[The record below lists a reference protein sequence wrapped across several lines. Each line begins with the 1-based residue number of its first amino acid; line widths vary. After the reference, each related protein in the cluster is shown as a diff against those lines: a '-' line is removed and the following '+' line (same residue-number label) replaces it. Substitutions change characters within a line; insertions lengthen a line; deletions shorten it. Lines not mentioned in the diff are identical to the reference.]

1 MTILQLVLQKVWEG
15 RPLTGDDLIA
25 LILLFAMI
33 ASLCHLITMLIT
45 RWGDRY
51 IALKSLLA
59 SMLVHTVCFLGLEV
73 FEPLTP
79 AAAAVAERQTAPRE
93 QPAMEVL
100 VSSEDSI
107 PFPESGNTPL
117 ADQTPPP
124 ETPLERMAEPARQ
137 MNPDTNPIEETENL
151 DSLKLDVLDI
161 SQNIRSDDPSVA
173 PQVDAGA
180 EGPRT
185 AAVIDPDSSAG
196 RIVER
201 TSSDVLTPRIER
213 FVPERG
219 SLSSEPDAVIRDMS
233 SGSVPRI
240 GTDIV
245 AKDTSLP
252 IVTGDNPDSI
262 LIPEVATAEDEEIQ
276 RRSAPLDGTDPLRTA
291 GISLNTVPAKRA
303 RSIDSRIP
311 RPDLMTRS
319 TTDGERPIRDNNLT
333 PRTPLP
339 LSSNYDT
346 VRVGEAEFD
355 LADSLMTAAELL
367 DSNPDSLRRRDT
379 RPAAYKLR
387 DTETRQEIVKRFGGT
402 SQSEA
407 AVELSLR
414 WLSSVQSPDGSWNA
428 EAYGAGRIQFD
439 ENNINRDFAGR
450 NSDTG
455 ITALIVLSFLGAGY
469 THEGGPYAVQVD
481 RALDWLISQQDSN
494 GSLAGNARHYARMY
508 CHAMGT
514 YALAEAV
521 GMQKSLLAGPI
532 IDPEVFSDGAH
543 VAETLQA
550 SLLSQQ
556 GLSVPGLAG
565 IGVLAHAS
573 LSEETAY
580 SIRRV
585 DEIRLKGA
593 MLRAVT
599 YTLSQQNPRSGGW
612 RYEPGQEGDI
622 SMFGWHLMSLK
633 SASIAG
639 VRIKPIVSRRMI
651 DFLHSVSQ
659 GEHGGLFG
667 YRRSGKKQE
676 PISEVMTAEA
686 LFCRQMLGYP
696 RDADHTQEAVSH
708 LLENMPK
715 LAKLNHYYWYYGT
728 LAMYQYGG
736 PAWEQWNT
744 VVRDTL
750 VGEQRRDGRF
760 AGSWDPKGPWG
771 GYGGRL
777 YSTALSTLTLE
788 VYYRL
793 LPLYRMND
801 EATADAN
808 AD

>member
-1 MTILQLVLQKVWEG
+1 MTILRLVLQKVWEG

-25 LILLFAMI
+25 LILLFAMV
-33 ASLCHLITMLIT
+33 ASICHLITMLIT

-59 SMLVHTVCFLGLEV
+59 SVLVHAVCFLGLEV

-79 AAAAVAERQTAPRE
+79 GVAAAERQTVERE
-93 QPAMEVL
+93 QPRMEIL
-100 VSSEDSI
+100 ISSEDSI

-117 ADQTPPP
+117 ADQTPEPDV
-124 ETPLERMAEPARQ
+124 PLERMAEPARQ
-137 MNPDTNPIEETENL
+137 MNPDPEPIDEPENL
-151 DSLKLDVLDI
+151 DSLKPDVRDV
-161 SQNIRSDDPSVA
+161 SQQMQSSEPSVA
-173 PQVDAGA
+173 PEVDSGT

-185 AAVIDPDSSAG
+185 AAVVDPDSNAG

-201 TSSDVLTPRIER
+201 SSTDILTPRIER
-213 FVPERG
+213 RIPEKG
-219 SLSSEPDAVIRDMS
+219 ALSAEPESLLRDMS

-240 GTDIV
+240 GTDVVI
-245 AKDTSLP
+245 KDTSIP
-252 IVTGDNPDSI
+252 ITAGNNPDAV
-262 LIPEVATAEDEEIQ
+262 LIPDGATTDAEDVQ
-276 RRSAPLDGTDPLRTA
+276 RKSAPLTGTDPLRTA
-291 GISLNTVPAKRA
+291 GIELDPAPARRA
-303 RSIDSRIP
+303 RSFDSRIP
-311 RPDLMTRS
+311 RPDQMTRS
-319 TTDGERPIRDNNLT
+319 TVEGERPIQDDNLT
-333 PRTPLP
+333 PQTPLR
-339 LSSNYDT
+339 LTNNYD
-346 VRVGEAEFD
+346 VQRIGEPEFD
-355 LADSLMTAAELL
+355 ISDSLMTAAELL
-367 DSNPDSLRRRDT
+367 ESSPDSLRRRDT

-387 DTETRQEIVKRFGGT
+387 DTETRQNIVKRFGGT

-407 AVELSLR
+407 AVELSLK
-414 WLSSVQSPDGSWNA
+414 WLSSVQSRDGSWNA
-428 EAYGAGRIQFD
+428 EAYGAGRVEFD
-439 ENNINRDFAGR
+439 ENNVNRDFAGR

-455 ITALIVLSFLGAGY
+455 VTALIILSFLGAGY

-481 RALDWLISQQDSN
+481 QALDWLIRQQDSN

-508 CHAMGT
+508 CHAMAT

-521 GMQKSLLAGPI
+521 GMQQSLLVGPI
-532 IDPEVFSDGAH
+532 VNPQLFTDGTHATE
-543 VAETLQA
+543 ALQA
-550 SLLSQQ
+550 SLLAQQ
-556 GLSVPGLAG
+556 GLAIPGLAG
-565 IGVLAHAS
+565 LGIITHAS
-573 LSEETAY
+573 LAEETAY
-580 SIRRV
+580 SIRKV
-585 DEIRLKGA
+585 DEIALKGA

-599 YTLSQQNPRSGGW
+599 FTLSQQNPKSGGW

-651 DFLHSVSQ
+651 DFLHSVSE

-667 YRRSGKKQE
+667 YRRSGKTQE

-696 RDADHTQEAVSH
+696 RDAEHTQEAVSH
-708 LLENMPK
+708 ILDHMPK
-715 LAKLNHYYWYYGT
+715 LAELNHYYWYYGT
-728 LAMYQYGG
+728 LAMYQHGG
-736 PAWEQWNT
+736 PEWEKWNV

-750 VGEQRRDGRF
+750 TSEQRRDGRF

-771 GYGGRL
+771 RYGGRL

-801 EATADAN
+801 ASTANTGAE
-808 AD
+808 